1 MAQVIHHPRVA
12 WDTARVLVAAAET
25 DEVFGWLSGE
35 VATIL
40 GPEHRRE
47 LTDTRARLQ
56 GPTQANAEAV
66 EAGRW
71 RARLQDALDIHPEAA
86 EPLRELASATTAR
99 LRGTER
105 TPR

>member
-1 MAQVIHHPRVA
+1 MPEVIHHPRVA
-12 WDTARVLVAAAET
+12 WDTARVVVAAAEA

-47 LTDTRARLQ
+47 LTDTRARLRW
-56 GPTQANAEAV
+56 PTGTNAEAV

-71 RARLQDALDIHPEAA
+71 RARLQDALDVHPEAA
-86 EPLRELASATTAR
+86 EPLRRLATTATAR
-99 LRGTER
+99 LRGGYSR
-105 TPR
+105 